1 MFSTE
6 ALREL
11 AENSCVRVSAY
22 RTVTMASFTR
32 PDLTE
37 RQREGTGTGFF
48 VQSKSDQPNYYSIL
62 TCCHV
67 VEGTH
72 PTQVSIIFPKFGKVP
87 FKTAHIQSVCPA
99 HDLAIIGIRI
109 DDPEIRRCIRPLELQ
124 ARLPVGA
131 PVAAFGYPLGQWGLT
146 GTEGTYGSFQDG
158 KYQHNADI
166 SPGNSGGPLIDKST
180 GKCVGVNASTIVGG
194 AASGVHYAVPIALYE
209 RLSEDMLSG
218 SMKTVSPPRLGICYH
233 VATEALLEKTFLR
246 RRGIAGGAQTR
257 EGTYIHHV
265 FKGSAAD
272 MAGLKPGAII
282 STIQWETGPGESY
295 TAEYSIDRFGECL
308 TAWNGKQKVA
318 LEYVLERIPTQS
330 TIKIKYIE
338 LDDGKEKV
346 CEFRQRPITGGA
358 FRHVSAPL
366 EPFPDFV
373 FFAGVCVMPL
383 RANHSAILHDLFVSL
398 PPEQRELENLVVV
411 NVIGSYGDIP
421 LTEGSIIQYVNGVGA
436 KEHSKPS
443 EERMDTVDKFRR
455 AVLNNDGD
463 GFLTIEDTNRRKYV
477 VDLVKTLKKETT
489 PGFKVYTPDKS
500 LLDALSNI
508 KPKTD

>member
-11 AENSCVRVSAY
+11 AEDSCVRVSAY

-37 RQREGTGTGFF
+37 RQHEGTGTGFF
-48 VQSKSDQPNYYSIL
+48 VPSTSDQQNYYSIL

-109 DDPEIRRCIRPLELQ
+109 DDPEIRRGIRPLELQ
-124 ARLPVGA
+124 SKLPVGA

-166 SPGNSGGPLIDKST
+166 SPGNSGGPLIDKTT

-194 AASGVHYAVPIALYE
+194 AASGVHYAVPIALYG

-218 SMKTVSPPRLGICYH
+218 ETKTVSPPRLGICYH
-233 VATEALLEKTFLR
+233 VATEALIQKTFR
-246 RRGIAGGAQTR
+246 RRDIAGGAQIR
-257 EGTYIHHV
+257 AGTYIHHV

-272 MAGLKPGAII
+272 TAGLKPGTIV
-282 STIQWETGPGESY
+282 STIQWETAPNEHY
-295 TAEYSIDRFGECL
+295 TEEYVIDRFGECL
-308 TAWNGKQKVA
+308 AAWNGKQKVA
-318 LEYVLERIPTQS
+318 LEYVLERIPTRS
-330 TIKIKYIE
+330 NIKIKYF
-338 LDDGKEKV
+338 DTDGVEKV
-346 CEFRQRPITGGA
+346 CEFKQKPITKGA

-366 EPFPDFV
+366 ETFPDFV
-373 FFAGVCVMPL
+373 FFAGICVMPL
-383 RANHSAILHDLFVSL
+383 RANHSAIFHTLFVSL
-398 PPEQRELENLVVV
+398 SPEQRELENLVVV

-443 EERMDTVDKFRR
+443 DERMDTVDKFRQ
-455 AVLNNDGD
+455 AVINNSDE
-463 GFLTIEDTNRRKYV
+463 GFLTIEDTSRRKYV
-477 VDLVKTLKKETT
+477 VDLAKTLEKETE
-489 PGFKVYTPDKS
+489 PGFKVYTPDKF
-500 LLDALSNI
+500 LLDALS
-508 KPKTD
+508 KLKLKTD